1 MHDVKLPQ
9 HLVDRIKN
17 RRGHLHAFE
26 TIDPATTALVVI
38 DMQDAFVAAGAPLE
52 VPKARDVVA
61 NINRLAEAMRGA
73 GGAVVWVKMTMAESG
88 PNSFP
93 VYYQHFFQEEGR
105 KKHLAALTEGAE
117 HHRIYPELDVKPDDP
132 VVLKN
137 RFSALIQGSSEL
149 DALCQARGIDTLI
162 VVGTLTNVCCESTVR
177 DAMMLGYRALMPADA
192 SATLSDEEHLAAL
205 ITVALFFGDIRDT
218 EIVLR
223 LIKQGTGVAKTRA
236 AELAGTLIAP

>member
-1 MHDVKLPQ
+1 MHVVKLPQ
-9 HLVDRIKN
+9 HLVDRIKI

-26 TIDPATTALVVI
+26 TIDPASTALVVI
-38 DMQDAFVAAGAPLE
+38 DMQDAFVAEGAPLE
-52 VPKARDVVA
+52 VPKARDIVP
-61 NINRLAEAMRGA
+61 NINRLAGAMRAA
-73 GGAVVWVKMTMAESG
+73 GGTVVWVKMTMAESG

-93 VYYQHFFQEEGR
+93 VYYKYFFQEEGR

-117 HHRIYPELDVKPDDP
+117 LHRIYPKLDVKPDDP

-137 RFSALIQGSSEL
+137 RFSALIQGSSDL
-149 DALCQARGIDTLI
+149 DGLCKARGIDTLI

-177 DAMMLGYRALMPADA
+177 DAMMLGYRALMPANA

-218 EIVLR
+218 EMVIR
-223 LIKQGTGVAKTRA
+223 LIEQGNGLAKT
-236 AELAGTLIAP
+236 EEVKLAGTPIAT

>member
-9 HLVDRIKN
+9 HLVERIEK
-17 RRGHLHAFE
+17 RRGHPYAFE
-26 TIDPATTALVVI
+26 TIEPASTALVVI
-38 DMQDAFVAAGAPLE
+38 DMQNAFVAEGAPLE
-52 VPKARDVVA
+52 VPKARDIVA
-61 NINRLAEAMRGA
+61 NINRLAETMRAA
-73 GGAVVWVKMTMAESG
+73 GGTVVWVQMTMTESG

-93 VYYQHFFQEEGR
+93 VYYKYFFQEEGR

-117 HHRIYPELDVKPDDP
+117 LHGLYPELDVRPNET

-137 RFSALIQGSSEL
+137 RFSALIQGSSDLDEL
-149 DALCQARGIDTLI
+149 CKARGIDTLI

-218 EIVLR
+218 EQVIR
-223 LIKQGTGVAKTRA
+223 LIEDGAGAAK
-236 AELAGTLIAP
+236 AP